1 MTTARLMDRS
11 EDLERLGL
19 EAGVVRTWEDGRRD
33 TDEPMHNE
41 VWYFDATADD
51 GTKIVVGFRPKL
63 PGDMA
68 REVSSPN
75 LNINVIAPDGQ
86 EFVDFIEVDPADA
99 EMADDRC
106 HVRYCRHYVTGN
118 LREYHVVVAP
128 VNGVGVDLR
137 YEALVEPFRPGG
149 TAHVALGADDEYYYT
164 DFSIPRNRVTGT
176 VTAGGRTWEITGSG
190 YHDHQWMNIH
200 PFVAWHHWLWGRFYG
215 ERFTAV
221 IYDFTTSER
230 FGFTNIPILGVM
242 DAAGK
247 LVLDNRQPVERTIE
261 SYHDERTGKDYPK
274 RSHYVFR
281 DGDVTATLDIEWVEL
296 IEFRDTYGDAERGD
310 RYGMSGEGMKAR
322 YDQMGIQPTYMR
334 YYATATL
341 RVDDGNGTTSE
352 SGDMIYEFNYI
363 GRPDPRA
370 GI

>member
-1 MTTARLMDRS
+1 MSTARLMDRP

-19 EAGVVRTWEDGRRD
+19 EASVVRTWEDGRRD

-63 PGDMA
+63 PGDMG

-106 HVRYCRHYVTGN
+106 HVRYGQHCVTGN

-176 VTAGGRTWEITGSG
+176 VIAGGRTWEITGSG
-190 YHDHQWMNIH
+190 YHDHQWMNI
-200 PFVAWHHWLWGRFYG
+200 PPSWPGTIGCGGGSTVS
-215 ERFTAV
+215 V
-221 IYDFTTSER
+221 SPPSSTTSPHPSGSASPTSR
-230 FGFTNIPILGVM
+230 SSVSWTPRGSSSSTTASRWNAPSRPTTTRGPARTTRNGV
-242 DAAGK
+242 
-247 LVLDNRQPVERTIE
+247 
-261 SYHDERTGKDYPK
+261 
-274 RSHYVFR
+274 
-281 DGDVTATLDIEWVEL
+281 
-296 IEFRDTYGDAERGD
+296 
-310 RYGMSGEGMKAR
+310 
-322 YDQMGIQPTYMR
+322 
-334 YYATATL
+334 
-341 RVDDGNGTTSE
+341 TTS
-352 SGDMIYEFNYI
+352 SATGT
-363 GRPDPRA
+363 
-370 GI
+370 

>member
-1 MTTARLMDRS
+1 MFTARLMDRP

-19 EAGVVRTWEDGRRD
+19 EAGVVRTREDGRRD

-41 VWYFDATADD
+41 FWYFDATADD

-63 PGDMA
+63 PGDMG

-106 HVRYCRHYVTGN
+106 HVRYNRHYVTGN
-118 LREYHVVVAP
+118 LREY
-128 VNGVGVDLR
+128 
-137 YEALVEPFRPGG
+137 Y
-149 TAHVALGADDEYYYT
+149 VALGADDEYYYT

-215 ERFTAV
+215 ERFTTV

-230 FGFTNIPILGVM
+230 FGFTNVPILGV
-242 DAAGK
+242 
-247 LVLDNRQPVERTIE
+247 
-261 SYHDERTGKDYPK
+261 
-274 RSHYVFR
+274 
-281 DGDVTATLDIEWVEL
+281 
-296 IEFRDTYGDAERGD
+296 
-310 RYGMSGEGMKAR
+310 
-322 YDQMGIQPTYMR
+322 
-334 YYATATL
+334 
-341 RVDDGNGTTSE
+341 
-352 SGDMIYEFNYI
+352 GDMIYEFNYI